1 MQTLTNVQK
10 SQTAPAPPGRCQTD
24 LHCSRWTLDCVNQD
38 CSSDKMCSF
47 VSSSPKHHLSQ
58 TAGLAATS
66 GRVWVSKARVQL
78 RSHSSPPGPLS
89 CTCLALH
96 LSHHTSQWCDTKTH
110 TLSSHCDSKTEKQDT
125 AAMSRADYK
134 PLRGSGPSQTQALHL
149 GPPWWRTPRAFTH
162 ETAFH
167 ILVQR
172 HRQISHTKTHKT

>member
-1 MQTLTNVQK
+1 MSTRTAAQTKCVPLC
-10 SQTAPAPPGRCQTD
+10 PPLQNTTCLRLLGWQ
-24 LHCSRWTLDCVNQD
+24 QPQAE
-38 CSSDKMCSF
+38 F
-47 VSSSPKHHLSQ
+47 GYPKPS
-58 TAGLAATS
+58 
-66 GRVWVSKARVQL
+66 RVQL